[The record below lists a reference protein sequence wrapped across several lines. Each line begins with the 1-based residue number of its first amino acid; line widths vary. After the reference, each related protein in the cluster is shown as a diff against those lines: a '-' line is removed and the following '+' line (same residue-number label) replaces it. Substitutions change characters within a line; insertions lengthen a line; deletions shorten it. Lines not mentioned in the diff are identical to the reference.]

1 MKRLRV
7 FNFTRVLLMSFHLGM
22 VCLAW
27 AYTGP
32 AVPHSVGYADG
43 GSRALISD
51 PDGLLRGNAKARDA
65 VGLINWMLM
74 VSCAVPATLFTIHA
88 GKRFND
94 QEYGA
99 AFGSAIGAV
108 IAGLGGYLAFSFI

>member
-1 MKRLRV
+1 MKSRKFFIVARV
-7 FNFTRVLLMSFHLGM
+7 IMMTFHLGFAAM
-22 VCLAW
+22 SLT
-27 AYTGP
+27 YTGP
-32 AVPHSVGYADG
+32 GLRTTVAYAQS

-51 PDGLLRGNAKARDA
+51 PDGLLRGNSKAKDA
-65 VGLINWMLM
+65 VGLINWLLM

-99 AFGSAIGAV
+99 AFGSAVGAV

>member
-1 MKRLRV
+1 MKKSKLILLARV
-7 FNFTRVLLMSFHLGM
+7 FMLTFHLGFA
-22 VCLAW
+22 VLSW
-27 AYTGP
+27 TYTGP
-32 AVPHSVGYADG
+32 AFSEGVAYAQG

-51 PDGLLRGNAKARDA
+51 PDGLLRGNAKAKDA
-65 VGLINWMLM
+65 VGLINWVLM

>member
-1 MKRLRV
+1 MFRIKIFSLVRIFMLS
-7 FNFTRVLLMSFHLGM
+7 LHLGCA
-22 VCLAW
+22 VASW
-27 AYTGP
+27 SYSIPNIGVGVAYGQDT
-32 AVPHSVGYADG
+32 H
-43 GSRALISD
+43 RALISD
-51 PDGLLRGNAKARDA
+51 PDGLLRGNAKAKDA
-65 VGLINWMLM
+65 VGLINWVLM